1 MKPFLSRQLFPASYR
16 LRVNS
21 ILLAMRWGA
30 SGMLWATLAVAA
42 EMVNSP
48 MTSSADEQA
57 WVVGLVNEYC
67 ADCHRGHQPAGGFT
81 IDDLT
86 AKTIVQQS
94 DAWEAIARK
103 LRTRQMPPPDAD
115 RPSPA
120 DYHRA
125 VQGIEGILDERY
137 ANAPTVPRGD
147 PIRRMTRDEY
157 RRAIRDLLAL
167 DIAVETFLPADESSH
182 GFDNITVG
190 ELPPSLLQRYVLA
203 AEKISR
209 LAIGRVAEGSWSDTI
224 RLRPDLTQ
232 EEHRE
237 GLPFGTRGG
246 ASFTYYFPSSGEY
259 AFEVRL
265 ARDRN
270 EQVEGLQRSHD
281 MEILLDREVRAT
293 FTVVPPKGAGHEKV
307 DAHLRG
313 RFMVEAGPHELG
325 ITFLKQPSLLL
336 ETKRQPYQARYNMHR
351 HPRTTPAIYQINITG
366 PFGSIGSK
374 DSRSRR
380 QIFSVYPSAV
390 EDRDRCAHKII
401 SDLVRRA
408 YRRPSTAE
416 DVRIPWEFYRRT
428 LEETQDFDAA
438 IESALTSLLVS
449 PNFLFRIE
457 SPDHGAGSSR
467 PAALADFELASRL
480 SFFLWSSLPD
490 EPLLMAAE
498 QGQLGVPATLEQQ
511 VKRMLRD
518 VRSRSLTETFAGQ
531 WLYLRN
537 LEGLTPDLRLF
548 PDFDDN
554 LRQAFRRETELCF
567 DSVLRQDLSILDLL
581 RTDHSY
587 LNERLAKH
595 YGIPHVYGDHFRR
608 VSLEPSHHRG
618 GLLRHGSILTVTSY
632 ATRTSPVIRGHWIL
646 KNLLGMAPPPPPA
659 DVPALKE
666 KTISANLSVRQR
678 LEEHR
683 ANDACASCHRLMDP
697 LGLAMENYDAIGR
710 WRDFE
715 EGQPLDASGKLPDG
729 EPVDGI
735 GDVEDY
741 ILSRPDLFATTFTE
755 KLMTFALGRGVELA
769 DAPAVRRI
777 VRDAEADRYR
787 LSSIIAG
794 IALSQPFRQ
803 PASAEASPAP

>member
-1 MKPFLSRQLFPASYR
+1 
-16 LRVNS
+16 
-21 ILLAMRWGA
+21 
-30 SGMLWATLAVAA
+30 
-42 EMVNSP
+42 
-48 MTSSADEQA
+48 
-57 WVVGLVNEYC
+57 
-67 ADCHRGHQPAGGFT
+67 
-81 IDDLT
+81 
-86 AKTIVQQS
+86 
-94 DAWEAIARK
+94 
-103 LRTRQMPPPDAD
+103 
-115 RPSPA
+115 
-120 DYHRA
+120 
-125 VQGIEGILDERY
+125 
-137 ANAPTVPRGD
+137 
-147 PIRRMTRDEY
+147 
-157 RRAIRDLLAL
+157 
-167 DIAVETFLPADESSH
+167 
-182 GFDNITVG
+182 
-190 ELPPSLLQRYVLA
+190 
-203 AEKISR
+203 
-209 LAIGRVAEGSWSDTI
+209 
-224 RLRPDLTQ
+224 
-232 EEHRE
+232 
-237 GLPFGTRGG
+237 
-246 ASFTYYFPSSGEY
+246 
-259 AFEVRL
+259 
-265 ARDRN
+265 
-270 EQVEGLQRSHD
+270 
-281 MEILLDREVRAT
+281 
-293 FTVVPPKGAGHEKV
+293 
-307 DAHLRG
+307 
-313 RFMVEAGPHELG
+313 MVEAGPHELG